1 MPNELIEECLS
12 YIEQLTNFLKDK
24 DYWIDDYDAHIASLR
39 QKYATSKLVEQTESY
54 TYTYTT
60 VIGGVGVILLTYLKK
75 INMEIV
81 IKTLLVILLI
91 ASITGIL
98 SSL

>member
-1 MPNELIEECLS
+1 M
-12 YIEQLTNFLKDK
+12 NFT
-24 DYWIDDYDAHIASLR
+24 HF
-39 QKYATSKLVEQTESY
+39 Y
-54 TYTYTT
+54 TYTYTP
-60 VIGGVGVILLTYLKK
+60 VIGGVGVILLIHLKK

-91 ASITGIL
+91 GSITGIL